1 MFQVS
6 WPGTGFPVC
15 NPCCQ
20 KQVQSLIFIN
30 INNLGELVVQKQ
42 GPYENMFVL
51 TLSEKDNTESR
62 YF

>member
-1 MFQVS
+1 M
-6 WPGTGFPVC
+6 C

-42 GPYENMFVL
+42 GPYENMFVF